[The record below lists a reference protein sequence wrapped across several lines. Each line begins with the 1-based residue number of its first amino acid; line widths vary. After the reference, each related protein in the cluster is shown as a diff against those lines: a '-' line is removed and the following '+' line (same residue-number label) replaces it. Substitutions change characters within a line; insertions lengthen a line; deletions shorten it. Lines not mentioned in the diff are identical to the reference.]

1 MFIFNTIR
9 QWPLGINYSED
20 EFNQGLS
27 RVPFQAE
34 HIFDDMNNTCL
45 AHETLLGEVL
55 DEQAP
60 LKQKKCKVKSSPYM
74 NSPYT
79 KIIYKTREAR
89 NNFNMNKTCENW
101 KIYAK

>member
-1 MFIFNTIR
+1 MFIFNAIR

-27 RVPFQAE
+27 RVPFQVA
-34 HIFDDMNNTCL
+34 HIFDDMDDTCL

-60 LKQKKCKVKSSPYM
+60 LKQKK
-74 NSPYT
+74 T
-79 KIIYKTREAR
+79 KTK
-89 NNFNMNKTCENW
+89 
-101 KIYAK
+101 